1 MLCMKHLTQILAL
14 GKFTN
19 NIINYCL
26 FKSTPHFRML
36 SLIDALI
43 CCVNMKLDI
52 LESRE
57 LARGGRLNTTRCAKV
72 LFPQVAMSKCK
83 IKLFG
88 IIGRYCKADVAWCP
102 LFSKLLWVCVFTG
115 KEARGQIAAGSL

>member
-1 MLCMKHLTQILAL
+1 MLCMKHLTQSLAL

-19 NIINYCL
+19 NINNYCL

-43 CCVNMKLDI
+43 CCVNMKLGI

-57 LARGGRLNTTRCAKV
+57 LARGGN
-72 LFPQVAMSKCK
+72 
-83 IKLFG
+83 
-88 IIGRYCKADVAWCP
+88 
-102 LFSKLLWVCVFTG
+102 
-115 KEARGQIAAGSL
+115 